1 MTHDGNIRCELCDRI
16 LPGRRGLE
24 FVWICKP
31 CQKDIADPHLI
42 LDLHHSHKEGVS

>member
-1 MTHDGNIRCELCDRI
+1 MTRESAISCELCDRI

-31 CQKDIADPHLI
+31 CQKVIADPHLI
-42 LDLHHSHKEGVS
+42 LDHNPHEKGVS